1 MRPVAEKSFT
11 RLGGMAFGLAALV
24 IAIDQVVKA
33 WILNGLGLQSLV
45 SVPFLGPIRLTMV
58 WNQGVSFG
66 LLRADHDAVRWALTG
81 FSLVV
86 ALVLAW
92 WARNST
98 RPLMGLGL
106 GLVMGGAIGNAIDRF
121 RFGAVVDF
129 VDVTQLM
136 FPWVFN
142 VADSAICVG
151 VACLL
156 LDSIRK
162 EPATAAPDSPAT

>member
-1 MRPVAEKSFT
+1 MAEPAAKPFT
-11 RLGGMAFGLAALV
+11 RLGAAAFALAACV
-24 IAIDQVVKA
+24 IVVDQMVKA
-33 WILNGLGLQSLV
+33 WILVGLDLPGRV
-45 SVPFLGPIRLTMV
+45 STPFLGPIHLTMV

-66 LLRADHDAVRWALTG
+66 LLRADHDLARWALTI
-81 FSLVV
+81 FSLIV
-86 ALVLAW
+86 AVVLAW

-129 VDVTQLM
+129 VDVTRLM

-151 VACLL
+151 VALLL
-156 LDSIRK
+156 LDSLRK
-162 EPATAAPDSPAT
+162 DAATVKA

>member
-24 IAIDQVVKA
+24 IAIDQVVKT
-33 WILNGLGLQSLV
+33 WILNGLGLQSLG

-81 FSLVV
+81 FSLLV
-86 ALVLAW
+86 AVMLGW

-162 EPATAAPDSPAT
+162 EPAAAAPDSPAT

>member
-1 MRPVAEKSFT
+1 MAEPAAKPFT
-11 RLGGMAFGLAALV
+11 RLGAAAFALAAVV
-24 IAIDQVVKA
+24 IVVDQMVKA
-33 WILNGLGLQSLV
+33 WILVGLDLPGRIT
-45 SVPFLGPIRLTMV
+45 VPFAGPVHLTMV

-66 LLRADHDAVRWALTG
+66 LLRADHDLARWALTA
-81 FSLVV
+81 FSMIV

-129 VDVTQLM
+129 VDVTRLM

-151 VACLL
+151 VALLL
-156 LDSIRK
+156 LDSLRK
-162 EPATAAPDSPAT
+162 DTTAVKA

>member
-1 MRPVAEKSFT
+1 MAEARSFT
-11 RLGGMAFGLAALV
+11 RLGGLAFALAALV

-33 WILNGLGLQSLV
+33 WILGVLGLQTLG

-66 LLRADHDAVRWALTG
+66 LLRADHDLARWGLTG

-86 ALVLAW
+86 AVMLGW

-106 GLVMGGAIGNAIDRF
+106 GLVMGGAVGNAIDRF

-156 LDSIRK
+156 LDSVRK
-162 EPATAAPDSPAT
+162 EPTAADAKS

>member
-1 MRPVAEKSFT
+1 MRPVAEPTGKAVT
-11 RLGGMAFGLAALV
+11 RLGAAAFALAAVV
-24 IAIDQVVKA
+24 IVIDQMVKT
-33 WILNGLGLQSLV
+33 WILVGLDLPGRV
-45 SVPFLGPIRLTMV
+45 TVPFAGPIHLTMV

-66 LLRADHDAVRWALTG
+66 LLRADHDVVRWALTA
-81 FSLVV
+81 FSLIV

-106 GLVMGGAIGNAIDRF
+106 GLVMGGAVGNAIDRF

-129 VDVTQLM
+129 VDVTRLM

-142 VADSAICVG
+142 VADSAICLG
-151 VACLL
+151 VALLL
-156 LDSIRK
+156 LDSLRK
-162 EPATAAPDSPAT
+162 DAATVKA

>member
-1 MRPVAEKSFT
+1 MAESSFT
-11 RLGGMAFGLAALV
+11 RLGATAFSLAAGV
-24 IAIDQVVKA
+24 IVVDQAVKA
-33 WILNGLGLQSLV
+33 SFLALKLMEGESL
-45 SVPFLGPIRLTMV
+45 PLAGPLHLTMV
-58 WNQGVSFG
+58 WNRGVSFG
-66 LLRADHDAVRWALTG
+66 LLRADHDLVRWALVA
-81 FSLVV
+81 FSLIVAV
-86 ALVLAW
+86 ALGW

-129 VDVTQLM
+129 VDVTRLM

-151 VACLL
+151 VALLL

-162 EPATAAPDSPAT
+162 EPAASDI

>member
-1 MRPVAEKSFT
+1 MRPVAESKTFT
-11 RLGGMAFGLAALV
+11 RLGGVAFGLAAGV
-24 IAIDQVVKA
+24 IVIDQAVKA
-33 WILNGLGLQSLV
+33 WVLNGLGLQSLG

-66 LLRADHDAVRWALTG
+66 LLRADHDLARWALTG

-92 WARNST
+92 WARNAT
-98 RPLMGLGL
+98 RPLMGWGL

-162 EPATAAPDSPAT
+162 DPAVPADA

>member
-1 MRPVAEKSFT
+1 VAEKSFT
-11 RLGGMAFGLAALV
+11 RLGATAFGLAAAV
-24 IAIDQVVKA
+24 IAIDQAVKA
-33 WILNGLGLQSLV
+33 WILGGLDLPNRLT
-45 SVPFLGPIRLTMV
+45 VPFLGPIHLTMV

-66 LLRADHDAVRWALTG
+66 LLRADHDLARWALTG

-92 WARNST
+92 WARNAT
-98 RPLMGLGL
+98 RTLMGWGL

-129 VDVTQLM
+129 VDVTRLM

-142 VADSAICVG
+142 VADSAICIG

-156 LDSIRK
+156 LDSVRK
-162 EPATAAPDSPAT
+162 EPAPDPAP